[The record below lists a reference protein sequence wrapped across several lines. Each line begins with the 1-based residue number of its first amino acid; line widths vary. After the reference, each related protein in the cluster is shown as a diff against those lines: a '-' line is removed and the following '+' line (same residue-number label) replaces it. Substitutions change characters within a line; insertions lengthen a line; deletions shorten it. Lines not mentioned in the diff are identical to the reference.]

1 MKDIQKTLLVVDD
14 EGPIRTMLD
23 TVLTLAGYRVMLAE
37 NVRSA
42 DRILADEQ
50 PHLILLD
57 WMLPAVSGVDY
68 ARRLRRSELTKRIP
82 IVMLTA
88 RDGEEDVIR
97 GLKTGAD
104 DYVTKPFSTKE
115 LLARVEA
122 IIRRTH
128 GETSQQSLEIGPL
141 RLDSVEHRVYADE
154 ATIDLGPKEFRLL
167 QFLMSNPERLYTRAQ
182 ILDHVWGSNV
192 YVEERTVDVH
202 IRRLRKA
209 LAGHNCDHLVQTV
222 RGAGYRLSQRD

>member
-14 EGPIRTMLD
+14 EEPIRTMLD